1 MKQASPSRTSCG
13 DTEIRGLCIINR
25 GEEHLPTPPPLPTM
39 LEPAFEALGP
49 MLGSE
54 DPASSL
60 DYLIRQ
66 FREAKDYHLLFEAKL
81 MKKRLELGLPLIQAP
96 NLGSLPRDVQAE
108 YQQYLVEVAQETGEL
123 FLLSGNIPKAWPYLR
138 ATGDVQRVAA
148 AIENVEPGESVD
160 AIIEIAFMQGV
171 HPAKGLELVIE
182 KFGICRALTYFGGNG
197 GEKDREQCIGVLAR
211 SIYSE
216 LVASIDNAIE
226 EREGHRSGLTSI
238 AGLIEGRDWLFGE
251 YSSYIDPSHLV
262 SLLQYSPEV
271 TDAAT
276 LRQFHEICEYGKRL
290 SANFQF
296 PGRPPFEDPF
306 VDYDHYV
313 QALLGVDVDRHI
325 AHFRKKLGDTETAG
339 NWTAQILVTLLVRL
353 ERYREAL
360 EISLEHLPGAHASEI
375 ACPTAQQLCEL
386 AGDFNRLAELARE
399 RGDVLTYVAAHLEA
413 AAPAAAAKRR

>member
-1 MKQASPSRTSCG
+1 M
-13 DTEIRGLCIINR
+13 I
-25 GEEHLPTPPPLPTM
+25 
-39 LEPAFEALGP
+39 EPAFEALEP
-49 MLGSE
+49 MLESE

-60 DYLIRQ
+60 DYLIAQ
-66 FREAKDYHLLFEAKL
+66 FRDSKDYHLMFEARL

-96 NLGSLPRDVQAE
+96 NLAALPRDVQAV
-108 YQQYLVEVAQETGEL
+108 YQQHLIEAAQETGEL
-123 FLLSGNIPKAWPYLR
+123 FLANGDIPKAWPYLR

-148 AIENVEPGESVD
+148 AIDKVEPGENVD
-160 AIIEIAFMQGV
+160 AIIEIAFLQGV
-171 HPAKGLELVIE
+171 HPARGLELALG

-197 GEKDREQCIGVLAR
+197 GEKDRPQCIAVLAR
-211 SIYSE
+211 NIYSE
-216 LVASIDNAIE
+216 LLASIDNAIE
-226 EREGHRSGLTSI
+226 EREGRKTGLTSI
-238 AGLIEGRDWLFGE
+238 TGLIQGRDWLFGE

-271 TDAAT
+271 TDPET
-276 LRQFHEICEYGKRL
+276 LRQFHDLCEYGKRL

-296 PGRPPFEDPF
+296 PGRPPFENSF

-313 QALLGVDVDRHI
+313 QALLGVDVDEHI
-325 AHFRKKLGDTETAG
+325 AHFRKKVVETETAG
-339 NWTAQILVTLLVRL
+339 NWPAQVLINLLVRL

-386 AGDFNRLAELARE
+386 AGDFDRLAELARQ

>member
-1 MKQASPSRTSCG
+1 
-13 DTEIRGLCIINR
+13 
-25 GEEHLPTPPPLPTM
+25 M

-49 MLGSE
+49 MLASA

-60 DYLIRQ
+60 DYLIGQ
-66 FREAKDYHLLFEAKL
+66 FRESKEYHLLFEAKL

-96 NLGSLPRDVQAE
+96 NLGALPPDVQTK
-108 YQQYLVEVAQETGEL
+108 YQQFLIETAQETGEL
-123 FLLSGNIPKAWPYLR
+123 FLESGDIPKAWPYLR

-148 AIENVEPGESVD
+148 AIENAEPGENVD

-197 GEKDREQCIGVLAR
+197 GEKDREKSIGVLTR

-216 LVASIDNAIE
+216 LTASLDSAIE
-226 EREGHRSGLTSI
+226 EHEGRTTGLTSI
-238 AGLIEGRDWLFGE
+238 TELIQGRDWLFGE
-251 YSSYIDPSHLV
+251 YSSYIDPSHVV
-262 SLLQYSPEV
+262 SVLQYSPEV

-276 LRQFHEICEYGKRL
+276 LGQFHDLCEYGKRL

-296 PGRPPFEDPF
+296 PGRPPFENPF

-313 QALLGVDVDRHI
+313 LALLGVDVDEHL
-325 AHFRKKLGDTETAG
+325 AHFRRKVVETETPG
-339 NWTAQILVTLLVRL
+339 NWPAQIMVNLLVRL

-360 EISLEHLPGAHASEI
+360 EISLKHLPGAHASEI
-375 ACPTAQQLCEL
+375 TCPTAQQLCEL
-386 AGDFNRLAELARE
+386 AGDFDRLAELARE

-413 AAPAAAAKRR
+413 AAPAATAKRR